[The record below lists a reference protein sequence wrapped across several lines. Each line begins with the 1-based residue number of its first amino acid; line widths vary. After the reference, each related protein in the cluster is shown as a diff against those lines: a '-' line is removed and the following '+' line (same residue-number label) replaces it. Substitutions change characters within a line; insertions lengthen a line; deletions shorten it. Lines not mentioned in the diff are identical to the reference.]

1 MSRNIDISML
11 RKSRIASLRAE
22 KQGESNMLGIIAAVL
37 IILWLLGLLVFHVT
51 SGLIHI
57 ILVVGIVLLV
67 FHFLRG
73 KRAVA

>member
-1 MSRNIDISML
+1 MSRNIDISTL

-37 IILWLLGLLVFHVT
+37 IILWLLGLLAFHVT

-73 KRAVA
+73 RSAIG